1 MKSQAETT
9 TPRETYRKLLRRAI
23 LDAAREAFVR
33 DGYEGVSMRRLAER
47 VGCSHANLYLHFED
61 KEALFFCL
69 VEESFDQFAAG
80 MRRQIESTKNA
91 DCVTLVRK
99 MGR

>member
-33 DGYEGVSMRRLAER
+33 DGYEGVSMRQLAER
-47 VGCSHANLYLHFED
+47 VGCSHANLYLHFKD
-61 KEALFFCL
+61 KEALFYCL
-69 VEESFDQFAAG
+69 VEESFDQFG
-80 MRRQIESTKNA
+80 VGLRKQIESA
-91 DCVTLVRK
+91 RSVDAVTLVRK
-99 MGR
+99 M